1 MLHRM
6 LSIGLI
12 AFVSLIGGFGCG
24 GPASDVYPVNGIVQ
38 FPDGKLLRSG
48 TVEFELIGQKDPIT
62 ATARISPDG
71 TFTMGTYQADDGA
84 LVGNH
89 RVVVLSDYEIGNG
102 AERPGLI
109 PESLLD
115 AKYRSYRTSG
125 LQVEVKP
132 ETNNVV
138 LEVRYAKDGT

>member
-1 MLHRM
+1 MSHQVF
-6 LSIGLI
+6 SIGLI
-12 AFVSLIGGFGCG
+12 TLASLIGGLGCG

-48 TVEFELIGQKDPIT
+48 TVELELIGQKDPIT

-71 TFTMGTYQADDGA
+71 TFTMGTYKADDGA
-84 LVGNH
+84 LAGKH

-109 PESLLD
+109 PEPLLD
-115 AKYRSYRTSG
+115 TKYRSFRTSG

-138 LEVRYAKDGT
+138 LEVQYAKAAP